1 MEPYDSTSRFPA
13 SITSEVIA
21 HTIVDSYVAA
31 VPRSATSALQSAR
44 FGEQVGM
51 LLREWRRVRR
61 ISQLQLALQAGVS
74 ARHLSY
80 VETGKARPSRDLAS
94 RLADVL
100 GMPLRERNALL
111 VAAGFAPIYPE
122 TSLETPAL
130 AAIRR
135 AIDLTLEHHEPFP
148 ALVIDR
154 HWEIVRANSAFSR
167 LLTFL
172 IGGVGHMNVLRQVF
186 DPRDMRKV
194 IVNWQEVAG
203 DLIHHVHD
211 QVVSAPSDVRARAL
225 LDEVLAYPDVPAAWR
240 TRDLIAQPAPLL
252 TVVFR
257 THAEELRFF
266 STIATFATPRD
277 VTLDE
282 LRIECMF
289 PSDEATAERCRAL
302 AGEDPSD

>member
-1 MEPYDSTSRFPA
+1 ML
-13 SITSEVIA
+13 TSETA
-21 HTIVDSYVAA
+21 ALHT
-31 VPRSATSALQSAR
+31 AR
-44 FGEQVGM
+44 YGEQVGL

-61 ISQLQLALQAGVS
+61 ISQLQLALRAGVS

-80 VETGKARPSRDLAS
+80 VETGRARPGRDLVS

-122 TSLETPAL
+122 TTLDTPAL

-148 ALVIDR
+148 GLVIDR
-154 HWEIVRANSAFSR
+154 HWDIVRSNSAFAR
-167 LLTFL
+167 LLTYL
-172 IGGVGHMNVLRQVF
+172 RGPHGHMNVLRQVF
-186 DPRDMRKV
+186 DPGDMRGI
-194 IVNWQEVAG
+194 IVNWEEVAG
-203 DLIHHVHD
+203 DLIRHVHD
-211 QVVSAPSDVRARAL
+211 QVSTAPSDARARAL
-225 LDEVLAYPDVPAAWR
+225 LDEVLAYPDVPSAWR
-240 TRDLIAQPAPLL
+240 TRDLNAQPAPLL
-252 TVVFR
+252 TVVFS
-257 THAEELRFF
+257 TPAGELQFF

-289 PSDEATAERCRAL
+289 PADEATAERCRAL
-302 AGEDPSD
+302 AGEDPTD